1 MADYPFPYNGRSASF
16 NWASI
21 PLAAVERL
29 EVLTAGASSIYGS
42 DAIAGVINVV
52 LVEGVEE
59 TSVRVNAGRYLDASD
74 GGGQDYGIGLPLAEY
89 LISSHTL

>member
-59 TSVRVNAGRYLDASD
+59 TSVRVNAGNVLMPVMAVVRITELN
-74 GGGQDYGIGLPLAEY
+74 LPLAES
-89 LISSHTL
+89 LISLHTL